1 MEKII
6 IIGASDHALEAYN
19 VLNDLGY
26 KKEIFFYEENISRF
40 EQNHGHSKVID
51 LKKLNGNIIAVQG
64 VGTPHKEFILRVC
77 KYVTKWMQVIH
88 PTAHFCNDVIMGTGV
103 VIKQKV
109 ILMPYVKLGKF
120 VQINVGALIGHHVE
134 VGDYSCIGPAAKIM
148 GRVSIGEEC
157 YIGVN
162 SVILEKRTIADR
174 VIIGAGA
181 VVVKDITEPGT
192 TWAGVPAKLIR
203 EIK

>member
-1 MEKII
+1 MEKIV

-19 VLNDLGY
+19 VLNDLNY
-26 KKEIFFYEENISRF
+26 KNNIYFYEENISRF
-40 EQNHGHSKVID
+40 EHPHGHSKIID
-51 LKKLNGNIIAVQG
+51 LKKVSGNIIAVQG

-88 PTAHFCNDVIMGTGV
+88 PTVHCCNDVIVGTGV

-134 VGDYSCIGPAAKIM
+134 VGDYSCIGPSANIM
-148 GRVSIGEEC
+148 GRVTIGEEC

-162 SVILEKRTIADR
+162 SVILEKLKIADR
-174 VIIGAGA
+174 VVIGAGA
-181 VVVKDITEPGT
+181 VVNRDISEAGT
-192 TWAGVPAKLIR
+192 VWAGVPAKM
-203 EIK
+203 IKK